1 MAKPKTKKIKFL
13 LSPTG
18 KFNLAYSA
26 GEIAN
31 LPVEKANALIK
42 AKYAEE
48 VK

>member
-18 KFNLAYSA
+18 KFNLAYNVEEVA
-26 GEIAN
+26 E
-31 LPVEKANALIK
+31 LPVEKADALIE
-42 AKYAEE
+42 AKYAEA